1 MSQNREFDIIFWGA
15 SGFTGRLVA
24 EYMLQKY
31 GANGT
36 VKWAMGGRNAVKLE
50 GIQKELGAED
60 IPLVIADSK
69 KMDTLE
75 RMVQRT
81 KVICTTVG
89 PYAQYGSPLVE
100 ACVKHQTDYC
110 DLTGEV
116 QWMRKM
122 IDQHQKAA
130 EANGTR
136 IVHTCGFDSI
146 PSDMGVYFLQK
157 KSKELTGE
165 YCQKIKLRV
174 KAMKGEMSGGTYA
187 SLSNVLVEAEKD
199 KSIYATLFNPY
210 GLNPQG
216 KQKGKDGEDLK
227 SVEFDQD
234 AKSWI
239 APFIMSTINTRV
251 VRRSHALQDFPYG
264 QDFQYDE
271 AMLTGPGFSGRAKGM
286 MLLMGTGL
294 MMSAKP
300 DSFLRNTMNRFLPK
314 PGEGPSKEKRE
325 SGFYKMLLIGKLAD
339 GTLIQGSVTGDR
351 DPGYGST
358 SKMLAESAVCLAL
371 DKAKTPKVAGIL
383 TPSVALG
390 DALLERLEEN
400 AGLQFKIYEK
410 K

>member
-1 MSQNREFDIIFWGA
+1 MSKNREFDVIIWGA

-36 VKWAMGGRNAVKLE
+36 VKWAMGGRNTEKLE
-50 GIQKELGAED
+50 GIQKELGAEE
-60 IPLVIADSK
+60 IPVVIADSK

-89 PYAQYGSPLVE
+89 PYAKYGSPLVE
-100 ACVKHQTDYC
+100 ACVKFQTDYC

-122 IDQHQKAA
+122 IDQHHEAA
-130 EANGTR
+130 QANGTR

-157 KSKELTGE
+157 KAKEITGK
-165 YCQKIKLRV
+165 YCQQIKLRV

-187 SLSNVLVEAEKD
+187 SLSNVLAEAGKD
-199 KSIYATLFNPY
+199 KSIYKVLLNPY
-210 GLNPQG
+210 GLNPKGSQE
-216 KQKGKDGEDLK
+216 GKDGEDLK
-227 SVEFDQD
+227 SILFDED
-234 AKSWI
+234 VKSWI
-239 APFIMSTINTRV
+239 APFIMATINTRV
-251 VRRSHALQDFPYG
+251 VRRSHALQNFPYG
-264 QDFQYDE
+264 KDFQYEE
-271 AMLTGPGFSGRAKGM
+271 AMMTGAGFSGRAKGT
-286 MLLMGTGL
+286 MLLMGTGI

-371 DKAKTPKVAGIL
+371 DKHKTPKAAGML
-383 TPSVALG
+383 TPSVAFG
-390 DALLERLEEN
+390 DLLLSRLEAN
-400 AGLQFKIYEK
+400 AGLKFKIYEP
-410 K
+410 

>member
-1 MSQNREFDIIFWGA
+1 MSDKREFDIIIWGA

-31 GANGT
+31 GANGS
-36 VKWAMGGRNAVKLE
+36 VKWAMGGRNAEKLA
-50 GIQKELGAED
+50 GIQKDLGAEE
-60 IPLVIADSK
+60 IPLVIADSQ

-75 RMVQRT
+75 GMVQRT

-122 IDQHQKAA
+122 IDQHQEAA
-130 EANGTR
+130 QANGTR

-157 KSKELTGE
+157 KAKERTGE
-165 YCQKIKLRV
+165 YCQQIKLRV

-199 KSIYATLFNPY
+199 KSIYKTLFNPY
-210 GLNPQG
+210 GLNPKG
-216 KQKGKDGEDLK
+216 TQKGKDGEDLK
-227 SVEFDQD
+227 AVVFDED

-251 VRRSHALQDFPYG
+251 VRRSHALQGFLYG
-264 QDFQYDE
+264 KDFQYDE
-271 AMLTGPGFSGRAKGM
+271 AMMTGAGFSGRGKGM
-286 MLLMGTGL
+286 MLLMGMGV

-300 DSFLRNTMNRFLPK
+300 NSFLRNTMNRFLPK

-358 SKMLAESAVCLAL
+358 CKMLAESAVCLAL
-371 DKAKTPKVAGIL
+371 DKDKTPKVAGML
-383 TPSVALG
+383 TPAVAFE
-390 DALLERLEEN
+390 DVLLKRLEEN
-400 AGLQFKIYEK
+400 AGLQFKIYDA
-410 K
+410 

>member
-1 MSQNREFDIIFWGA
+1 MDNTREFDIIFWGA
-15 SGFTGRLVA
+15 TGFTGKLVV

-31 GANGT
+31 GTNGS
-36 VKWAMGGRNAVKLE
+36 VKWAIGGRNAIKLE
-50 GIQKELGAED
+50 GIQKEFGAEE
-60 IPLVIADSK
+60 IPLVIADSQ
-69 KMDTLE
+69 KMDMLE

-81 KVICTTVG
+81 KVVCTTVG

-100 ACVKHQTDYC
+100 ACVKYQTDYC

-122 IDQHQKAA
+122 IDQHQEAA
-130 EANGTR
+130 QANGTR

-157 KSKELTGE
+157 KAKELKGE
-165 YCQKIKLRV
+165 YCHQIKLRV

-199 KSIYATLFNPY
+199 KSIYKILFNPY
-210 GLNPQG
+210 GLNPEGQ
-216 KQKGKDGEDLK
+216 QEGKDGEDLK
-227 SVEFDQD
+227 KVLYDKD

-251 VRRSHALQDFPYG
+251 VRRSHALKDFPYG
-264 QDFQYDE
+264 KDFQYDE
-271 AMLTGPGFSGRAKGM
+271 AMMTGPGFSGRTKGT
-286 MLLMGTGL
+286 MLLMGTGV

-325 SGFYKMLLIGKLAD
+325 SGFYKMLLIGKFAD

-371 DKAKTPKVAGIL
+371 DEDKTPKMSGML
-383 TPSVALG
+383 TPSVALE
-390 DALLERLEEN
+390 DALLERLEKN
-400 AGLQFKIYEK
+400 AGLQFKIYTA
-410 K
+410 